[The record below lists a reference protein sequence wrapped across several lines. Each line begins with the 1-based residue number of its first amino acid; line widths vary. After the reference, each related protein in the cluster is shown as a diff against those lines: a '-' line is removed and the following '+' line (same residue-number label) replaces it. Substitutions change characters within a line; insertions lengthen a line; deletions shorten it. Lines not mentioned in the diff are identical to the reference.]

1 MGDEKIEES
10 PSLHGYCTLRSKTV
24 LPFAHTEPMDG
35 EDPNLES
42 KFASRGFRI
51 ERWENPVA
59 ILWI

>member
-1 MGDEKIEES
+1 
-10 PSLHGYCTLRSKTV
+10 
-24 LPFAHTEPMDG
+24 MDG